1 VKIES
6 IQQNHWYGKLNEENA
21 SAITDEIRRRLDG
34 KKVLIMI
41 DNPSRSDAESDS
53 ILLSLKGSNVLP
65 EIVKRAL
72 TDTVTDIGQLT
83 DEDRRVLNRYVKRGV
98 LSKGKGGGYPMLKTV
113 YACYGFDFA
122 AQRQLYLDM
131 FMEIANIERNQS

>member
-1 VKIES
+1 V
-6 IQQNHWYGKLNEENA
+6 NE
-21 SAITDEIRRRLDG
+21 
-34 KKVLIMI
+34 
-41 DNPSRSDAESDS
+41 
-53 ILLSLKGSNVLP
+53 LP

-98 LSKGKGGGYPMLKTV
+98 LSKGKGGGFPLLKTV

-122 AQRQLYLDM
+122 AQRQMYLDM
-131 FMEIANIERNQS
+131 FMEIANTERNQS